1 MSAVLDKSCATS
13 IVPFRQFSAQNQE
26 GNWNEYLYQSARCR
40 NADYLPQHPVGLLAW
55 QRDCALAYLGKR
67 AQLRGGACSKT
78 KPRILTPEM
87 IADLEASN
95 RAKRHSQY
103 PWMEALMH
111 LLTESERTQDQFSNS
126 TKVISLVPANAS
138 SHCATRD
145 LVS

>member
-1 MSAVLDKSCATS
+1 MSAVLDTSCATS

-40 NADYLPQHPVGLLAW
+40 NADYLSLHPVGLLAY

-67 AQLRGGACSKT
+67 AQLNGGACSKT
-78 KPRILTPEM
+78 KPRILTPHMVAE
-87 IADLEASN
+87 LEASN

-111 LLTESERTQDQFSNS
+111 LLTEIERTQDQIANAS
-126 TKVISLVPANAS
+126 KVISLVPATAS

-145 LVS
+145 VIS